1 MCVEGAH
8 NLRLEKGEKNQGESN
23 QKNRKKSTTTHAQG
37 KTKRE
42 RERERKATNKHVK
55 GGALVQSLTET
66 IHSLVPSNFPS
77 SHSLQQNTHKISF
90 LFPIFYPSYFTPN

>member
-1 MCVEGAH
+1 MCVGGGPQ
-8 NLRLEKGEKNQGESN
+8 LTPRKGREKPRRKQPKNKKHYNSRPR
-23 QKNRKKSTTTHAQG
+23 KNKKG
-37 KTKRE
+37 E

-55 GGALVQSLTET
+55 GGGLVQSLTET

>member
-1 MCVEGAH
+1 MRGGGPQ
-8 NLRLEKGEKNQGESN
+8 LTPRKGREKPRRKQPKKKKKKALQLTPKEK
-23 QKNRKKSTTTHAQG
+23 
-37 KTKRE
+37 

-55 GGALVQSLTET
+55 GGGLVQSLTET